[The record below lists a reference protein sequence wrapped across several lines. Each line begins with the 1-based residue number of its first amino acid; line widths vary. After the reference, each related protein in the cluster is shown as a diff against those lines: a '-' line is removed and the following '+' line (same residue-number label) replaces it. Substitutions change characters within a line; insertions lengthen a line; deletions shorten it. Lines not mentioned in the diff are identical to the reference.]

1 MRFNR
6 NQMYL
11 WHTIL
16 VVAVCVLPGAC
27 GGGTTPLPATNAP
40 PADSSAVARAGQVG
54 DPVAGEELFNRT
66 QQIVPGAPNCQSCH
80 VVQADAVPVVGP
92 SLYGIATVAGT
103 RVPGQSAE
111 EYLRLAIVD
120 PNDYVIEGYQPGI
133 MVRTYGMLLTEQQI
147 NDLVAY
153 MLTLE

>member
-1 MRFNR
+1 
-6 NQMYL
+6 MYL
-11 WHTIL
+11 WHKTLII
-16 VVAVCVLPGAC
+16 AVCILLGAC
-27 GGGTTPLPATNAP
+27 GGGTTTAPAMNAP
-40 PADSSAVARAGQVG
+40 PASSPALERARQVG
-54 DPVAGEELFNRT
+54 DPVAGEELFQRT
-66 QQIVPGAPNCQSCH
+66 QQIVPGAPTCQSCH
-80 VVQADAVPVVGP
+80 VVQADAVPVIGP

-111 EYLRLAIVD
+111 EYLRIAIVD
-120 PNDYVIEGYQPGI
+120 PNDYVLEGYQPGI

>member
-1 MRFNR
+1 
-6 NQMYL
+6 MYV

-16 VVAVCVLPGAC
+16 FIAVCVLLGAC
-27 GGGTTPLPATNAP
+27 AGGTTTPPATHAP
-40 PADSSAVARAGQVG
+40 PASASAVESARQVG
-54 DPVAGEELFNRT
+54 DPVAGEELFKRT

-111 EYLRLAIVD
+111 EYLRIALVD
-120 PNDYVIEGYQPGI
+120 PNDYVLEGYQPGI
-133 MVRTYGMLLTEQQI
+133 MVRTYGILLTEQQI

>member
-1 MRFNR
+1 
-6 NQMYL
+6 MYL
-11 WHTIL
+11 WHKTL
-16 VVAVCVLPGAC
+16 VIAVCMLLGAC
-27 GGGTTPLPATNAP
+27 NGAATAPPPTNAP
-40 PADSSAVARAGQVG
+40 SASSSAAERAGQVG
-54 DPVAGEELFNRT
+54 DAVAGEALFKRT
-66 QQIVPGAPNCQSCH
+66 QQLVPGAPTCQNCH

-92 SLYGIATVAGT
+92 SLYGIATVAGK

-120 PNDYVIEGYQPGI
+120 PNDYVLEGYQPGI